1 MERTMLAAILITF
14 TLSMIT
20 LATLLMAV
28 INKMAALEDEYH
40 INNLSMHLK
49 DDGQGLQYR
58 QGQND
63 WAEAPILRRR
73 SSRTTPESSPLLTI
87 AR

>member
-1 MERTMLAAILITF
+1 MLAAILITF
-14 TLSMIT
+14 TLSIMT

-28 INKMAALEDEYH
+28 INQMAAFEDEYH

-49 DDGQGLQYR
+49 DDGQDLQYR

-63 WAEAPILRRR
+63 WAEVPILRRR
-73 SSRTTPESSPLLTI
+73 SPRITPDQDAPLLTI